1 MEKEYGKSKP
11 FGAKGEHLVVIQIAL
26 VALYFFTPV
35 WPDLRGGELWRQFAI
50 LRWGALVAGLLS
62 GAVLGIGGSLNIRR
76 YLTPLPYPVDHSKL
90 VDTGVYALVRH
101 PLYSAQLLAAA
112 GWAVFSLSLSH
123 LLVTALA
130 LAFFNYK
137 ASKEEAWLTER
148 HPEYRNYAAK
158 VGKFAP
164 GLGKLKKQELFP

>member
-1 MEKEYGKSKP
+1 MAKKSGKSKH
-11 FGAKGEHLVVIQIAL
+11 FGQRGEHLVVIQMAL
-26 VALYFFTPV
+26 VALYFFIPI
-35 WPDLRGGELWRQFAI
+35 WPDLQNGDIYRQLAL
-50 LRWGALVAGLLS
+50 LRWCVLIVGVAIGAT
-62 GAVLGIGGSLNIRR
+62 LGIGGSLNIRR
-76 YLTPLPYPVDHSKL
+76 YLTPLPYPVEDNHM

-101 PLYSAQLLAAA
+101 PLYSSQLFAAA

-148 HPEYRNYAAK
+148 HPEYRDYAAK

-164 GLGKLKKQELFP
+164 GLGKLKK